1 MDQNLSPHM
10 RDNPDFQE
18 LERTRG
24 ALGRLLT
31 AIMLVIYFGF
41 VLMVAFAPKLMATP
55 VFGSI
60 SLGFPLG
67 LGVILCAILL
77 TGIYVLRANSAFD
90 TLTRRIVGARP

>member
-1 MDQNLSPHM
+1 MDQTVTPHM
-10 RDNPDFQE
+10 RDNPDFRE

-24 ALGRLLT
+24 RLGWTLT
-31 AIMLVIYFGF
+31 AIMLVVYFGF

-55 VFGSI
+55 VFGTI

-77 TGIYVLRANSAFD
+77 TGLYVLRANDAFD
-90 TLTRRIVGARP
+90 TLTRRITGGRS